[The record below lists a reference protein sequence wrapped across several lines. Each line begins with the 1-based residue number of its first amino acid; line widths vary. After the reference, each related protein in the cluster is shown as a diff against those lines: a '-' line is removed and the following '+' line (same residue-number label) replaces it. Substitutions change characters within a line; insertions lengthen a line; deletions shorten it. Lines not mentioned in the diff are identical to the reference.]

1 MSLLCIPLGK
11 DLPPLFVP
19 GYEHPHYSQRCHVD
33 VDSAVVNPA
42 WTKLLTDCDLVFDRL
57 ELFYGPP
64 DTPYTLGIHIDNG
77 PGDRGK
83 INWVFGGAGCTMHWY
98 KVISNFQ
105 KPMLDTPV
113 GSKYNVFDP
122 NEVKLLSSITTIPE
136 NPTVVQVG
144 IPHNIVN
151 PGEERWCYSMV
162 ISDPATRDNVTF
174 GRLKRVFGK

>member
-1 MSLLCIPLGK
+1 MSLFCISLGE

-19 GYEHPHYSQRCHVD
+19 DYKHPHYSQRCHVD
-33 VDSAVVNPA
+33 TDSSAVNPA
-42 WTKLLTDCDLVFDRL
+42 WIKLLEEHGLLFERL

-64 DTPYTLGIHIDNG
+64 KTPYTLGIHIDNG

-83 INWVFGGAGCTMHWY
+83 INWVFGGKGCTMHWY
-98 KVISNFQ
+98 KSINSSP

-122 NEVKLLSSITTIPE
+122 AEVKLLSSVRSMAEFPCL
-136 NPTVVQVG
+136 VQVG
-144 IPHNIVN
+144 IPHNIVT

-162 ISDPATRDNVTF
+162 ITDPVTDDNVTF
-174 GRLKRVFGK
+174 GRLKKVFGK